1 MYFCVKHLSD
11 TQLFPQSEIA
21 LTNLMHLFIQLQ
33 VFYNNTLEEDE
44 RETATLL
51 LESAKTENVERKEL
65 LTRVA
70 NWLDKII
77 DD

>member
-1 MYFCVKHLSD
+1 
-11 TQLFPQSEIA
+11 
-21 LTNLMHLFIQLQ
+21 MHLFIQLQ

-51 LESAKTENVERKEL
+51 LETAKAENVERKEL
-65 LTRVA
+65 LSRVA
-70 NWLDKII
+70 DWLDKNI

>member
-1 MYFCVKHLSD
+1 MD
-11 TQLFPQSEIA
+11 TQLFPPGEMTS
-21 LTNLMHLFIQLQ
+21 TNLMHLFIQLQ

-51 LESAKTENVERKEL
+51 LESAKTENMERKEF

-70 NWLDKII
+70 DWLEKNI

>member
-1 MYFCVKHLSD
+1 
-11 TQLFPQSEIA
+11 
-21 LTNLMHLFIQLQ
+21 MHLFIQLQ

-51 LESAKTENVERKEL
+51 LESAKTENMERKEF

-70 NWLDKII
+70 DWLEKNI